1 MFRIIGGIKISFS
14 IIDMM
19 IMIIKYILS
28 TIYQSKTEFW
38 LNVYFII
45 SVTRT
50 YGEENL
56 LETKKSSHLH
66 GVDESAA
73 NVRLPYILNNLP
85 PYTGPPSHS
94 ILKKSNND
102 LTDLKRD
109 YHLITTSTTTSSTT
123 SSTLAPYIDPTTPT
137 NVTVIRGK
145 TAMLVCVV
153 TDLGTAKVGV

>member
-1 MFRIIGGIKISFS
+1 M
-14 IIDMM
+14 
-19 IMIIKYILS
+19 
-28 TIYQSKTEFW
+28 
-38 LNVYFII
+38 
-45 SVTRT
+45 
-50 YGEENL
+50 
-56 LETKKSSHLH
+56 H
-66 GVDESAA
+66 GLDESEA

-94 ILKKSNND
+94 VLKKSNNH

>member
-1 MFRIIGGIKISFS
+1 M
-14 IIDMM
+14 
-19 IMIIKYILS
+19 
-28 TIYQSKTEFW
+28 
-38 LNVYFII
+38 NVYFII

-94 ILKKSNND
+94 VLKKSNND

>member
-1 MFRIIGGIKISFS
+1 M
-14 IIDMM
+14 
-19 IMIIKYILS
+19 
-28 TIYQSKTEFW
+28 
-38 LNVYFII
+38 
-45 SVTRT
+45 TRT

-66 GVDESAA
+66 GLDESEA

-94 ILKKSNND
+94 VLKKSNND